1 MTTGGQHHTARYI
14 GWHKGSLPIKRST
27 SQDESFQRLEC
38 GATMG
43 KEIEQRDSGEVSGKE
58 RFIVYVKSLSPKMR
72 NLWVRELRKA
82 SRSFETCAAYDLP
95 YLLASRFWVHFYR
108 MYTAGSI

>member
-58 RFIVYVKSLSPKMR
+58 REVR
-72 NLWVRELRKA
+72 CVREVPQPQDEESLGQRTTKGQQKLR
-82 SRSFETCAAYDLP
+82 DLCC
-95 YLLASRFWVHFYR
+95 L
-108 MYTAGSI
+108 